1 MNTNYLNIEE
11 IDGGFKIISITRPE
25 ALNALNSDVLNE
37 LNATFESF
45 LGEESGTNGVLI
57 TGDGEKSFIA
67 GADIKSMIG
76 MSNSEAKKLSQLGQQ
91 TTLLIESLPFPV
103 IACVNGFAL
112 GGGLEMALGADFI
125 YASENA
131 VFGLPEVKLGLI
143 PGFGGTQRL
152 SRIVGRNKAREIIF
166 TGKNISAAEA
176 KEIGFVNE
184 VFKNKEELIEAGL
197 NTLKTISKNSIQAV
211 SQAKK
216 ALLQG
221 SDLDLSEGLKIEADI
236 FGGVFELEDAKEGT
250 VAFSEKRKPNFKH
263 F

>member
-1 MNTNYLNIEE
+1 M
-11 IDGGFKIISITRPE
+11 
-25 ALNALNSDVLNE
+25 
-37 LNATFESF
+37 
-45 LGEESGTNGVLI
+45 
-57 TGDGEKSFIA
+57 
-67 GADIKSMIG
+67 
-76 MSNSEAKKLSQLGQQ
+76 
-91 TTLLIESLPFPV
+91 ESLPFPV

-152 SRIVGRNKAREIIF
+152 SRIVGKNKAREIIF

-184 VFKNKEELIEAGL
+184 VFENKEELIEAGL
-197 NTLKTISKNSIQAV
+197 KALKTICKNSIQAV
-211 SQAKK
+211 HRAKK
-216 ALLQG
+216 ALLEG

-250 VAFSEKRKPNFKH
+250 LAFSEKRKPNFKH

>member
-1 MNTNYLNIEE
+1 MSTNYLNVQEVE
-11 IDGGFKIISITRPE
+11 NGFKVISVTRPE

-37 LNATFESF
+37 LNRLFETYLS
-45 LGEESGTNGVLI
+45 EETKVNGIIL

-76 MSNSEAKKLSQLGQQ
+76 MSSDEARALSQLGQQ
-91 TTLLIESLPFPV
+91 TTLLMESLPFPV

-112 GGGLEMALGADFI
+112 GGGMEMALGADFI

-152 SRIVGRNKAREIIF
+152 SKLVGKNKAREIIY
-166 TGKNISAAEA
+166 TGKNITALEA
-176 KEIGFVNE
+176 KSLGIVNE
-184 VFKNKEELIEAGL
+184 VYANKTELIETGL
-197 NTLKTISKNSIQAV
+197 KTLKTIGKNSMQAV

-216 ALLQG
+216 ALLEG
-221 SDLDLSEGLKIEADI
+221 SDHEISEGLRVEADI
-236 FGGVFELEDAKEGT
+236 FSGVFELEDAKEGT
-250 VAFSEKRKPNFKH
+250 IAFSEKRKPNFKH

>member
-1 MNTNYLNIEE
+1 MSTNYLNIED

-25 ALNALNSDVLNE
+25 ALNALNSEVLNE
-37 LNATFESF
+37 LNSTFELL
-45 LGEESGTNGVLI
+45 LGQESGTNGVLI

-76 MSNSEAKKLSQLGQQ
+76 MSNAEAKDLSQLGQQ
-91 TTLLIESLPFPV
+91 TTLLMESLPFPV

-131 VFGLPEVKLGLI
+131 IFGLPEVKLGLI

-152 SRIVGRNKAREIIF
+152 SRLVGKNKAREIIF
-166 TGKNISAAEA
+166 SGKNISAADA

-184 VFKNKEELIEAGL
+184 VFKDKDELIEAGL
-197 NTLKTISKNSIQAV
+197 KTLKTISKNSIQAV

-216 ALLQG
+216 ALLEG

-250 VAFSEKRKPNFKH
+250 AAFSEKRKPNFKH